1 MYAFHFF
8 ALFLHKNWKIPGAI
22 ALFSALCSHSPVS
35 RSFFSVSCFAVMFA
49 RILRS
54 WYRGIPKDENG
65 SLLWARYMRRLALR
79 LTLWFFGLSI
89 GLTALYS
96 FIPVP
101 FTLLMVQRTVEQMF
115 DSGRDVRWEKD
126 WVSLSEI
133 SPYLQLA
140 VVCAED
146 QEFLE
151 HEGFDFK
158 AIEKAYKHNQKSTR
172 KRGASTISQQT
183 AKNVFLW
190 PSRSWLRKGLE
201 VYFTFLI
208 ETLWSKERIMTAY
221 LNVIEYG
228 DGIYGAEA
236 AARHYFH
243 KSAKDLNRKE
253 AALLAAVLPNPLVYS
268 VANPQPNVR
277 ERQNWIVRQMRYWGG
292 KLDYEDPN
300 TPE

>member
-1 MYAFHFF
+1 
-8 ALFLHKNWKIPGAI
+8 
-22 ALFSALCSHSPVS
+22 
-35 RSFFSVSCFAVMFA
+35 MFA
-49 RILRS
+49 RILRR
-54 WYRGIPKDENG
+54 WYRNIPKNEGGNP
-65 SLLWARYMRRLALR
+65 LWGQYLRRIAIKT
-79 LTLWFFGLSI
+79 TLWFFGLSV

-101 FTLLMVQRTVEQMF
+101 FTLLMVQRTVGQMF
-115 DSGRDVRWEKD
+115 ASERDVRWKKD
-126 WVSLSEI
+126 WVSLKDI
-133 SPYLQLA
+133 SPHLQLA

-151 HEGFDFK
+151 HEGFDFE
-158 AIEKAYKHNQKSTR
+158 AIEKAYKHNKNSR
-172 KRGASTISQQT
+172 KTRGASTISQQT

-208 ETLWSKERIMTAY
+208 ETLWSKERIMTTY

-236 AARHYFH
+236 AARHYFN

-253 AALLAAVLPNPLVYS
+253 SALLAAVLPNPFIYTV
-268 VANPQPNVR
+268 VNPQQHVK
-277 ERQNWIVRQMRYWGG
+277 ERQAWIIRQMRYWGG
-292 KLDYEDPN
+292 KINYDDPN
-300 TPE
+300 TPGN